1 MLFPTPDRLETILD
15 AISAQRVL
23 VIGDLMLDR
32 YVWGDTARI
41 SPEAPV
47 PVVEA
52 REETMRL
59 GGAANVAHNIQA
71 LGGEAMLVAVTGA
84 DPAGQEVVRLLR
96 ERRISAGW
104 LVADRERRTSTKT
117 RVLARNQQVVRID
130 REDAHEVSG
139 TVLDALLD
147 RAAAALE
154 KATVCV
160 ISDYG
165 KGVITRALLQQ
176 VLADAARRGV
186 PVCVDPKETHF
197 FSYRGVAVITPNLAE
212 AGAAVGRR
220 LRDLPSILAAGRY
233 LCHELECGGVLITRG
248 EQGMTLFRPE
258 MAPLHFPAVAT
269 EVFDVTG
276 AGDTVISAYA
286 LCLAAGADA
295 PEATAVANH
304 AAGLVI
310 REVGTSVTGVEP
322 IRLSF
327 EAAAGE
333 GEPRELQAE
342 VIPDLDEGLR
352 RAKQSLA
359 LQTAEGAA
367 SEPGEDSG
375 RKIRSEPLQ
384 TGREATTE
392 SEEDLRRGTTV

>member
-1 MLFPTPDRLETILD
+1 MSLPTLDRLEAILG
-15 AISAQRVL
+15 ASSGQRVL

-32 YVWGDTARI
+32 YLWGDTARI

-84 DPAGQEVVRLLR
+84 DPAGQEVVQLLR

-130 REDAHEVSG
+130 REDAYEVSG
-139 TVLDALLD
+139 GVLGALLD
-147 RAAAALE
+147 RAGAALE

-233 LCHELECGGVLITRG
+233 LCDELECGGVLITRG
-248 EQGMTLFRPE
+248 EQGMTLFRPAT
-258 MAPLHFPAVAT
+258 APLHFPAVAT

-286 LCLAAGADA
+286 LSLAAGAEA
-295 PEATAVANH
+295 PEATAIANH

-310 REVGTSVTGVEP
+310 REVGTSVTSVEA
-322 IRLSF
+322 IRRSF
-327 EAAAGE
+327 EAGNGE
-333 GEPRELQAE
+333 GEPRELVE
-342 VIPDLDEGLR
+342 ETVLELGNDLDR
-352 RAKQSLA
+352 VKQSLLSQRPEEA
-359 LQTAEGAA
+359 PPEL
-367 SEPGEDSG
+367 GEDSG
-375 RKIRSEPLQ
+375 CRTHTELLRTARDAI
-384 TGREATTE
+384 TE
-392 SEEDLRRGTTV
+392 SDEDLRRGPAV

>member
-1 MLFPTPDRLETILD
+1 MPFPTLDRLDNIL
-15 AISAQRVL
+15 AAYRGQRVL
-23 VIGDLMLDR
+23 VLGDLMLDR

-52 REETMRL
+52 REETVRL
-59 GGAANVAHNIQA
+59 GGAANVAHNVQA

-84 DPAGQEVVRLLR
+84 DAAGQEVVRLIR

-130 REDAHEVSG
+130 REDAHEISG
-139 TVLDALLD
+139 SVLDSVLD
-147 RAAAALE
+147 RATAALE
-154 KATVCV
+154 KASVCV

-165 KGVITRALLQQ
+165 KGVLTRTLLRQF
-176 VLADAARRGV
+176 LAEAARRGV

-220 LRDLPSILAAGRY
+220 LRDLPSIVAAGRY
-233 LCHELECGGVLITRG
+233 LREELECRGVLITRG
-248 EQGMTLFRPE
+248 EQGMTLFRDEAP
-258 MAPLHFPAVAT
+258 PLHFPAVAT

-276 AGDTVISAYA
+276 AGDTVISAFA
-286 LCLAAGADA
+286 LSLAAGADA
-295 PEATAVANH
+295 PEATAISNH

-310 REVGTSVTGVEP
+310 REVGTTVTSAGAV
-322 IRLSF
+322 RRSF
-327 EAAAGE
+327 ETGSAEDGPQELSAEAAGE
-333 GEPRELQAE
+333 SDRELRHGPA
-342 VIPDLDEGLR
+342 I
-352 RAKQSLA
+352 
-359 LQTAEGAA
+359 
-367 SEPGEDSG
+367 
-375 RKIRSEPLQ
+375 
-384 TGREATTE
+384 
-392 SEEDLRRGTTV
+392 

>member
-1 MLFPTPDRLETILD
+1 MPFPTPDRLETILG
-15 AISAQRVL
+15 AFSGQRVL
-23 VIGDLMLDR
+23 VLGDLMLDR

-84 DPAGQEVVRLLR
+84 DTTGQEVVRLLG

-130 REDAHEVSG
+130 REDVHEVYG
-139 TVLDALLD
+139 TVLDSVLD
-147 RAAAALE
+147 RAGAALE

-165 KGVITRALLQQ
+165 KGVITRALLRP

-197 FSYRGVAVITPNLAE
+197 FSYRGVEVITPNLAE

-220 LRDLPSILAAGRY
+220 LRDLPSLLAAGRY
-233 LCHELECGGVLITRG
+233 LREELECRGVLITRG
-248 EQGMTLFRPE
+248 EQGMTLFRAE
-258 MAPLHFPAVAT
+258 SAPLHFPAVAT

-276 AGDTVISAYA
+276 AGDTVISTYA
-286 LCLAAGADA
+286 LCLAAGAEA
-295 PEATAVANH
+295 AEATAISNH

-310 REVGTSVTGVEP
+310 REVGTTVTGISA
-322 IRLSF
+322 IRRSF
-327 EAAAGE
+327 ETGS
-333 GEPRELQAE
+333 GGDEPRELVAE
-342 VIPDLDEGLR
+342 PTPEPD
-352 RAKQSLA
+352 Q
-359 LQTAEGAA
+359 
-367 SEPGEDSG
+367 
-375 RKIRSEPLQ
+375 
-384 TGREATTE
+384 
-392 SEEDLRRGTTV
+392 DLRHGPAV

>member
-1 MLFPTPDRLETILD
+1 MPFPTPDRLETILC
-15 AISAQRVL
+15 AFSGQRVL
-23 VIGDLMLDR
+23 VIGDLMLDL

-59 GGAANVAHNIQA
+59 GGAANVAHNIRA

-84 DPAGQEVVRLLR
+84 DTAAQDVVRLLR
-96 ERRISAGW
+96 ERRISVGW
-104 LVADRERRTSTKT
+104 LAADRERRTSTKT

-147 RAAAALE
+147 RAGAALE
-154 KATVCV
+154 KATACV

-176 VLADAARRGV
+176 VLAEAERRGV

-233 LCHELECGGVLITRG
+233 LCHELECRGVLLTRG

-258 MAPLHFPAVAT
+258 TAPLHFPAVAT

-276 AGDTVISAYA
+276 AGDTVISTYA
-286 LCLAAGADA
+286 LCLAAGAEA
-295 PEATAVANH
+295 PEATAIANH

-310 REVGTSVTGVEP
+310 REVGTSVTGVEA
-322 IRLSF
+322 IRRSF
-327 EAAAGE
+327 EAGNGE
-333 GEPRELQAE
+333 GDGEGDGDREPRELAAE
-342 VIPDLDEGLR
+342 AIN
-352 RAKQSLA
+352 
-359 LQTAEGAA
+359 
-367 SEPGEDSG
+367 EP
-375 RKIRSEPLQ
+375 
-384 TGREATTE
+384 
-392 SEEDLRRGTTV
+392 EEDLRRGPAV

>member
-1 MLFPTPDRLETILD
+1 MPFPTPTRLEAILE
-15 AISAQRVL
+15 AFSGQRVL

-32 YVWGDTARI
+32 YLWGDTARI

-52 REETMRL
+52 RAETVRL
-59 GGAANVAHNIQA
+59 GGAANVAHNVQS

-84 DPAGQEVVRLLR
+84 DAAGQEVVQLLR

-117 RVLARNQQVVRID
+117 RVLARHQQVVRID
-130 REDAHEVSG
+130 REDTDEVSG
-139 TVLDALLD
+139 PVLDSLLD

-154 KATVCV
+154 KATACV

-165 KGVITRALLQQ
+165 KGVITHALLRQ
-176 VLADAARRGV
+176 VLGEARRRGV

-220 LRDLPSILAAGRY
+220 LRDVPSILAAGRY
-233 LCHELECGGVLITRG
+233 LREELECHDVLITRG
-248 EQGMTLFRPE
+248 EHGMTLFRTE
-258 MAPLHFPAVAT
+258 GEPLHFPAVAN

-276 AGDTVISAYA
+276 AGDTVVSTYA
-286 LCLAAGADA
+286 LALASGAEA
-295 PEATAVANH
+295 PEATAIANH

-310 REVGTSVTGVEP
+310 REVGTTVTSAEA
-322 IRLSF
+322 IRRSF
-327 EAAAGE
+327 DEGGGGE
-333 GEPRELQAE
+333 EPRELVAE
-342 VIPDLDEGLR
+342 AMPAPDEGLCGR
-352 RAKQSLA
+352 GRAPSAK
-359 LQTAEGAA
+359 TV
-367 SEPGEDSG
+367 EP
-375 RKIRSEPLQ
+375 
-384 TGREATTE
+384 AT
-392 SEEDLRRGTTV
+392 SRPDRDPDRGSVS

>member
-1 MLFPTPDRLETILD
+1 MRFPTPDRLEAILD
-15 AISAQRVL
+15 AFRGQRVL
-23 VIGDLMLDR
+23 VLGDLMLDR
-32 YVWGDTARI
+32 YIWGDTARI

-59 GGAANVAHNIQA
+59 GGAANVAHNVQA

-84 DPAGQEVVRLLR
+84 DPAAQDAVRLLGDR
-96 ERRISAGW
+96 HISAGW

-130 REDAHEVSG
+130 REDGHEVSG

-147 RAAAALE
+147 RAGAAME

-165 KGVITRALLQQ
+165 KGVITRALLQH
-176 VLADAARRGV
+176 VLAEAARRGV

-197 FSYRGVAVITPNLAE
+197 FSYRGVAVITPNLVE

-233 LCHELECGGVLITRG
+233 LCRELECGGVLITRG

-286 LCLAAGADA
+286 MSLAAGAEA
-295 PEATAVANH
+295 PEATVIANH

-310 REVGTSVTGVEP
+310 REVGTTVTGIEA
-322 IRLSF
+322 IRRSF
-327 EAAAGE
+327 ETGNGE
-333 GEPRELQAE
+333 GEPRELPAE
-342 VIPDLDEGLR
+342 SITASDE
-352 RAKQSLA
+352 
-359 LQTAEGAA
+359 E
-367 SEPGEDSG
+367 
-375 RKIRSEPLQ
+375 I
-384 TGREATTE
+384 
-392 SEEDLRRGTTV
+392 RRGPAV